1 MVGLLPSQYR
11 AVSFDFFQIEF
22 AEMVGLHELA
32 TMFDQRSF
40 DGEVDAKRGRGLIV
54 VRGIHLPFCMVS
66 EVLVFEL
73 AKVSGRDL
81 DFLVADQFDALVAEL
96 VIQAADKTLFELR

>member
-1 MVGLLPSQYR
+1 MYR

-22 AEMVGLHELA
+22 TEMIDLHELA

-54 VRGIHLPFCMVS
+54 VREIHLPFYMVS

-73 AKVSGRDL
+73 GECQWPGSGFSCSRS
-81 DFLVADQFDALVAEL
+81 V
-96 VIQAADKTLFELR
+96 